1 MSDTT
6 GVEGVAE
13 AAAAQETT
21 DAAVTPEVSGAEVVR
36 GNPAW
41 GEILD
46 KTPSALHPMMTPVF
60 EKWDKNFQEVQ
71 TKYAPYKT
79 YVDQGVAPETIDQSL
94 QIMRLLNE
102 NPRAIFDQMVE
113 TFKDEWGL
121 NQQQAE
127 QAAAQQVQG
136 QPEQTPPSLD
146 LGQENVYDIT
156 KDPRFVELKQQQ
168 DVLANYLTTQIQQQ
182 EAAAQEEAA
191 NKALDTEIAKV
202 KQEKG
207 NFNERIVFSLV
218 ASNPGM
224 SIADAVD
231 IWKADLSAN
240 ARPAPGANYPP
251 VMSPG
256 GGSPSQA
263 VDVTALNNKDTI
275 GLVKSWIANSNKE

>member
-21 DAAVTPEVSGAEVVR
+21 DAAVSPEISGAEVVK

-46 KTPSALHPMMTPVF
+46 KTPAALHPMMTPVF
-60 EKWDKNFQEVQ
+60 EKWDKNFQDVQ
-71 TKYAPYKT
+71 TKYAPYKD
-79 YVDQGVAPETIDQSL
+79 YVDQGVAPETINQSL

-102 NPRAIFDQMVE
+102 NPRAVFDQMVE

-136 QPEQTPPSLD
+136 QQETPPSLD
-146 LGQENVYDIT
+146 FGQEGVYDIS
-156 KDPRFVELKQQQ
+156 KDPRFVEQQQ
-168 DVLANYLTTQIQQQ
+168 KLDVMANFFATQIQQQ
-182 EAAAQEEAA
+182 EQAQQEEAA
-191 NKALDTEIAKV
+191 NQALDTEIAQV
-202 KQEKG
+202 KQAKG

-218 ASNPGM
+218 AANPGM

-231 IWKADLSAN
+231 IWRADLSAN

-263 VDVTALNNKDTI
+263 VDVTALNDKDTI